1 MTLFDRKVDLA
12 RFSETTPL
20 YVMCRDWMRNKPQ
33 RRQPQINTPAAIA
46 EVPPPSLS
54 LPFSLL
60 HSPKVVGWVHD
71 VPKLMRTALAEVPP
85 PSPSLPFSLLHS
97 PKVVGWVHDVP
108 KLMQNYPM
116 ILVPYKFVNNNKKS
130 LRQQNLGV
138 ALPPRAVTRCIVD
151 PALCT
156 TSGFFVKRFTF
167 FSWTYTMNLIIS
179 NPQVCNLEYTLYF
192 FKFFNFF
199 FTGN

>member
-60 HSPKVVGWVHD
+60 HSPKVVGCVRN
-71 VPKLMRTALAEVPP
+71 VPKLMR
-85 PSPSLPFSLLHS
+85 
-97 PKVVGWVHDVP
+97 
-108 KLMQNYPM
+108 NYPM
-116 ILVPYKFVNNNKKS
+116 IFVPYKFVNNNEKE
-130 LRQQNLGV
+130 
-138 ALPPRAVTRCIVD
+138 
-151 PALCT
+151 
-156 TSGFFVKRFTF
+156 
-167 FSWTYTMNLIIS
+167 
-179 NPQVCNLEYTLYF
+179 PQAMSPHSCEITL
-192 FKFFNFF
+192 
-199 FTGN
+199 

>member
-60 HSPKVVGWVHD
+60 HSPKVVGCI
-71 VPKLMRTALAEVPP
+71 RN
-85 PSPSLPFSLLHS
+85 
-97 PKVVGWVHDVP
+97 VP

-116 ILVPYKFVNNNKKS
+116 VLVPYKKEPQATKSWCGIAPSCRDALYCGSSLIHNFRVLRKKVS
-130 LRQQNLGV
+130 IFFLDQHNDIQ
-138 ALPPRAVTRCIVD
+138 PP
-151 PALCT
+151 
-156 TSGFFVKRFTF
+156 K
-167 FSWTYTMNLIIS
+167 
-179 NPQVCNLEYTLYF
+179 VCNLEYSV
-192 FKFFNFF
+192 FKKIFPLHFF